1 MVLFA
6 LTNITLDITL
16 GVSWWLVKNTLYGT
30 YYLIGNYVFY
40 KQPNKNNDEIM
51 ELKYE
56 IRELHRKLDR
66 INSKDEIDTEIE
78 TFEII

>member
-16 GVSWWLVKNTLYGT
+16 GISWWLAKNTIYGT
-30 YYLIGNYVFY
+30 YYLIGNYIFY
-40 KQPNKNNDEIM
+40 KEPKKDEIM

-56 IRELHRKLDR
+56 LRALHRKLDKMNN
-66 INSKDEIDTEIE
+66 IENDISE